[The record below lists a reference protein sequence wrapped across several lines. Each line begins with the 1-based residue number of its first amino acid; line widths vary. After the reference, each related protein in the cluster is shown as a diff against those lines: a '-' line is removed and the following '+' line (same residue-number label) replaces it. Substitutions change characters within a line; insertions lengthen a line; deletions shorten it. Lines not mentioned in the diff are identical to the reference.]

1 MPHDAYVAGKREIV
15 VQALARTGVKAEVA
29 AVIETPR
36 HARRRAVFKLKSL
49 PEGIHIGFHAA
60 KSHTIV
66 DMHQCDILTPGLFAL
81 VGKLRTRLEPVFGVG
96 EVAELHVT
104 ECDNGFD
111 AAFRWSRKLQPSL
124 VTLLSQALGDTGIVR
139 LTMGAET
146 VFETAAPVVTLGG
159 VAVKPPPHAFL
170 QRTREGERAL
180 QAQVLALTAKAKTV
194 LDLFS
199 GLGTFALPLAAQ
211 AKVHAVEGEGVMTTA
226 LASAARSAKGLKPL
240 ATETRDLFKRPLAP
254 LELGAF
260 VGLEEIALN
269 TGEIAD
275 AGVGA
280 PHVREIDHHVER
292 AVVLADRGEL
302 AVALVLAAEAGAGGA
317 GLVAVFPVT
326 GRVEALVLVADHV
339 QLRGRNLGVPDAG
352 DRLRPLHVIG
362 LHELHEGLRLLRV
375 HLALRGQALLEHGCI
390 CLAPSDSR
398 CDHQRRDLP

>member
-1 MPHDAYVAGKREIV
+1 MPHDAYVAGKRDIV
-15 VQALARTGVKAEVA
+15 VQALAKAGVRADVA
-29 AVIETPR
+29 DVIETQR

-60 KSHTIV
+60 RSHTIV

-96 EVAELHVT
+96 EAAELHVT

-111 AAFRWSRKLQPSL
+111 AAFRGSRKLQPSL

-170 QRTREGERAL
+170 QPTREGERAL

-211 AKVHAVEGEGVMTTA
+211 AKVHAVEEEAAMTTA
-226 LASAARSAKGLKPL
+226 LAAAARSAKGLKPL
-240 ATETRDLFKRPLAP
+240 ATETRDLFKRPLTP

-260 VGLEEIALN
+260 
-269 TGEIAD
+269 D
-275 AGVGA
+275 
-280 PHVREIDHHVER
+280 
-292 AVVLADRGEL
+292 AVVLDPPRAGAE
-302 AVALVLAAEAGAGGA
+302 AQVKALAASKVRRVAYVSCDAASFARDAAILVKGGFASGAVTPVDQFLFSSHIEMVAG
-317 GLVAVFPVT
+317 FT
-326 GRVEALVLVADHV
+326 
-339 QLRGRNLGVPDAG
+339 
-352 DRLRPLHVIG
+352 RP
-362 LHELHEGLRLLRV
+362 
-375 HLALRGQALLEHGCI
+375 
-390 CLAPSDSR
+390 
-398 CDHQRRDLP
+398 